1 MIITQKSQYAVRALF
16 ALACSGGDRPLKIAD
31 IAIDQGIPARFLE
44 VILGQLK
51 QGGVVDSRR
60 GTDGGYWLAKSP
72 REINVRQIIE
82 AIDGPIEIICN
93 PESNPIVP
101 ASEMFSNFWKG
112 AAATLQQHLDKT
124 SLADLVDSYEKLHK
138 SYVPNYSI

>member
-1 MIITQKSQYAVRALF
+1 MIITQKGQYAVRALF
-16 ALACSGGDRPLKIAD
+16 ALACSGGDGPLKIAD

-51 QGGVVDSRR
+51 QSGVVDSRR

-93 PESNPIVP
+93 PESSPIVP